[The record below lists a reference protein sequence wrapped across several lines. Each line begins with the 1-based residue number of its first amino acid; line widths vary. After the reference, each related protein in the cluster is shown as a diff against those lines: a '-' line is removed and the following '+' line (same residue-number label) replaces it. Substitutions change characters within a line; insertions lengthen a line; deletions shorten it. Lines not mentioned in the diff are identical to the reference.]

1 MEQPADR
8 FEAIAAAF
16 RTRFDRPPAG
26 LAEAPGRVNLI
37 GEHTDY
43 NQGFVLP
50 VAIDRTIA
58 VAFAP
63 REDDRVR
70 AYSLDFDQEDEF
82 ALGNIQRLEGDSAW
96 ANYLRGVALI
106 LQHQPEA
113 DPPSVEAG
121 HRLTGLDLVIQGEV
135 PIGAGLSSSAALEVA
150 TLGAFASAGRLTL
163 ADRDKALL
171 AQRAE
176 NEFVGVACG
185 VMDQMASVFGRADH
199 ALRIDCRSLETE
211 AVPLNL
217 EAHSLRIVVAN
228 TGVRRALTASAY
240 NQRRDECNRAVDLL
254 FVLLR
259 GRRPRSLRDI
269 TIRDLTINGRFLPPD
284 LLRRAHHVVSENAR
298 VLSTVEALRRGDLA
312 EVGHLFRASH
322 ESLAHDYEV
331 SSPELDLMVE
341 LADSL
346 EGVVAARMTGA
357 GFGGCT
363 VNLVSA
369 DALDDFHRDVIE
381 AYRGR
386 SGLPAEMYV
395 CQAVDGLRVVRY

>member
-1 MEQPADR
+1 VDRPAER

-16 RTRFDRPPAG
+16 RHRFGRPPTG

-50 VAIDRTIA
+50 VAIDRTVA

-63 REDDRVR
+63 RDDGRVH
-70 AYSLDFDQEDEF
+70 AHSLDFDQEDEF
-82 ALGNIQRLEGDSAW
+82 ALADISRRQDDSW
-96 ANYLRGVALI
+96 ANYLRGVALV
-106 LQHQPEA
+106 LQQ
-113 DPPSVEAG
+113 AG
-121 HRLTGLDLVIQGEV
+121 HSLTGLDLVVQGDV

-150 TLGAFASAGRLTL
+150 ILGAFAAAAGL
-163 ADRDKALL
+163 ALDDRNKALL

-185 VMDQMASVFGRADH
+185 VMDQMAAVFGRADH

-217 EAHSLRIVVAN
+217 EAHGLRIVVAN
-228 TGVRRALTASAY
+228 TGVRRALSASAY
-240 NQRRDECNRAVDLL
+240 NQRRQECTRAVELL

-269 TIRDLTINGRFLPPD
+269 TLRDLSINGRFLPED
-284 LLRRAHHVVSENAR
+284 LLHRARHVVSENAR
-298 VLSTVEALRRGDLA
+298 VLAAVDALQRGGLA
-312 EVGHLFRASH
+312 EVGRLFYASH
-322 ESLAHDYEV
+322 ESLAQDYEV

-341 LADSL
+341 LASSL
-346 EGVVAARMTGA
+346 DGVVGARMTGA

-363 VNLVSA
+363 VNLVRA
-369 DALDDFHRDVIE
+369 DALDAFRQEVIE
-381 AYRGR
+381 AYRAR
-386 SGLPAEMYV
+386 TGLAAEMYV
-395 CQAVDGLRVVRY
+395 CRAVDGLCIMRS

>member
-1 MEQPADR
+1 MASRRADLVEKPAADR
-8 FEAIAAAF
+8 FETIVAAF
-16 RTRFDRPPAG
+16 CARFGRPPVG

-50 VAIDRTIA
+50 VAIDRTVA

-63 REDDRVR
+63 REDGRVR
-70 AYSLDFDQEDEF
+70 AHSLDFDQEDEF
-82 ALGNIQRLEGDSAW
+82 ALADIGRREGDSW

-106 LQHQPEA
+106 LQQ
-113 DPPSVEAG
+113 AG
-121 HRLTGLDLVIQGEV
+121 HQLSGLDLVVQGEV

-150 TLGAFASAGRLTL
+150 TLGAFATAADL
-163 ADRDKALL
+163 ALDDRDKALL

-185 VMDQMASVFGRADH
+185 VMDQMAAVFGRTDH

-217 EAHSLRIVVAN
+217 EAHNLRIVVAN

-240 NQRRDECNRAVDLL
+240 NQRRQECSRAVELL

-269 TIRDLTINGRFLPPD
+269 TLRDLTINGRFVPED
-284 LLRRAHHVVSENAR
+284 LLRRARHVVSENAR
-298 VLSTVEALRRGDLA
+298 VLATVDALQRGDLA
-312 EVGHLFRASH
+312 EVGRLFYASH

-341 LADSL
+341 LACLL
-346 EGVVAARMTGA
+346 EGVVGARMTGA

-363 VNLVSA
+363 VNLVRA
-369 DALDDFHRDVIE
+369 DAVEDFRQHVIE
-381 AYRGR
+381 VYRAR
-386 SGLPAEMYV
+386 TGLPGEMYV
-395 CQAVDGLRVVRY
+395 CRAVDGLRTVRC

>member
-1 MEQPADR
+1 MEQPASER
-8 FEAIAAAF
+8 FEAIAGAF
-16 RTRFDRPPAG
+16 RARFGRSPAG
-26 LAEAPGRVNLI
+26 LSEAPGRVNLI

-63 REDDRVR
+63 REDACVHV
-70 AYSLDFDQEDEF
+70 YSFDFDQKDEF
-82 ALGNIQRLEGDSAW
+82 ALGDIQRLGGDSW
-96 ANYLRGVALI
+96 ANYLRGVALV
-106 LQHQPEA
+106 LQQ
-113 DPPSVEAG
+113 AG
-121 HRLTGLDLVIQGEV
+121 HPLTGLDVVIQGEV

-150 TLGAFASAGRLTL
+150 ILGAFATAAGLTL

-185 VMDQMASVFGRADH
+185 VMDQMAAVSGCADH
-199 ALRIDCRSLETE
+199 ALCIDCRSLETE
-211 AVPLNL
+211 AIPLNL
-217 EAHSLRIVVAN
+217 EAHGLRIVVAN

-240 NQRRDECNRAVDLL
+240 NQRREECNRAVETL

-269 TIRDLTINGRFLPPD
+269 TPRDLSINGRFLAPN
-284 LLRRAHHVVSENAR
+284 LLRRARHVVSENAR

-312 EVGHLFRASH
+312 EVGRLFQASH

-341 LADSL
+341 LAHSL

-363 VNLVSA
+363 VNLVRA
-369 DALDDFHRDVIE
+369 AALEDFRRDVIG

-386 SGLPAEMYV
+386 TDLPAEMYV
-395 CQAVDGLRVVRY
+395 CQAVNGLRIVRY

>member
-1 MEQPADR
+1 VEQRSDR
-8 FEAIAAAF
+8 CEAIAAAF
-16 RTRFDRPPAG
+16 RHRFGRLPAG

-43 NQGFVLP
+43 NQGLVLP

-63 REDDRVR
+63 RDDGRVR
-70 AYSLDFDQEDEF
+70 TQSLDFDQEDEF
-82 ALGNIQRLEGDSAW
+82 ALGDIHRVKGDSW
-96 ANYLRGVALI
+96 ANYLRGVALV
-106 LQHQPEA
+106 LQQ
-113 DPPSVEAG
+113 AG
-121 HRLTGLDLVIQGEV
+121 HRLTGLDAAVQGEV

-150 TLGAFASAGRLTL
+150 TLGAFATTAGL
-163 ADRDKALL
+163 ALNDRDKALL

-185 VMDQMASVFGRADH
+185 VMDQMAAVFGRADH

-217 EAHSLRIVVAN
+217 DAHGLRIVVAN
-228 TGVRRALTASAY
+228 TGVRRALSSSAY
-240 NQRRDECNRAVDLL
+240 NQRRQECTRAVEML

-269 TIRDLTINGRFLPPD
+269 TLRDLTINRRFLPQEV
-284 LLRRAHHVVSENAR
+284 LRRARHVVSENAR
-298 VLSTVEALRRGDLA
+298 VLATVDALQRDDLT
-312 EVGHLFRASH
+312 EVGRLFRASH

-331 SSPELDLMVE
+331 SSAELDLMVE
-341 LADSL
+341 LARSR
-346 EGVVAARMTGA
+346 EGVVGARMTGA

-363 VNLVSA
+363 VNLVRA
-369 DALDDFHRDVIE
+369 DAVEDFRQEVIE
-381 AYRGR
+381 PYRAR
-386 SGLPAEMYV
+386 TGLAAEMYV
-395 CQAVDGLRVVRY
+395 CRAVDGLRIVRY

>member
-1 MEQPADR
+1 MADHPVGGR
-8 FEAIAAAF
+8 FEAIAVAF
-16 RTRFDRPPAG
+16 RRRFDRSPVG

-58 VAFAP
+58 VVFA
-63 REDDRVR
+63 RRADARVR
-70 AYSLDFDQEDEF
+70 AHSLDFDEEDEF
-82 ALGNIQRLEGDSAW
+82 ALADIGRREGDSTW

-106 LQHQPEA
+106 LQQ
-113 DPPSVEAG
+113 AG
-121 HRLTGLDLVIQGEV
+121 HRLTGLDLVVQGEV

-150 TLGAFASAGRLTL
+150 TLGAFATAAGLTL

-185 VMDQMASVFGRADH
+185 VMDQMAAVFGRADS

-217 EAHSLRIVVAN
+217 EAHGLCIVVAN

-240 NQRRDECNRAVDLL
+240 NQRREECNRAVELL

-269 TIRDLTINGRFLPPD
+269 TLRDLTINGRFMPQD
-284 LLRRAHHVVSENAR
+284 LLRRARHVVSEDAR

-312 EVGHLFRASH
+312 EVGRLFHASH
-322 ESLAHDYEV
+322 ESLAHDYDV

-341 LADSL
+341 LARSL

-363 VNLVSA
+363 VNLVRA
-369 DALDDFHRDVIE
+369 GALDDFGRDVIE
-381 AYRGR
+381 TYRAR
-386 SGLPAEMYV
+386 TGLPAEMYV
-395 CQAVDGLRVVRY
+395 CQAVDGLRIVRY

>member
-1 MEQPADR
+1 VERPGR

-16 RTRFDRPPAG
+16 RARFGRPPAG

-58 VAFAP
+58 VAFTL

-70 AYSLDFDQEDEF
+70 ACSLDFDQEDEF
-82 ALGNIQRLEGDSAW
+82 PLADIGRLESDSW
-96 ANYLRGVALI
+96 ANYVRGVALI
-106 LQHQPEA
+106 LQQ
-113 DPPSVEAG
+113 AG
-121 HRLTGLDLVIQGEV
+121 HPLTGLDLVIQGEV

-150 TLGAFASAGRLTL
+150 TLGAFASAAGLTL
-163 ADRDKALL
+163 ADREKALL

-185 VMDQMASVFGRADH
+185 VMDQMAAVFGRADC

-211 AVPLNL
+211 AVALNL
-217 EAHSLRIVVAN
+217 AAHGLRIVVAN
-228 TGVRRALTASAY
+228 TGVRRALTGSAY
-240 NQRRDECNRAVDLL
+240 NQRREECNRAVELL

-269 TIRDLTINGRFLPPD
+269 TLRDLAINGRFLPPD
-284 LLRRAHHVVSENAR
+284 LLRRTRHIVSENAR

-312 EVGHLFRASH
+312 EVGRLFRASH
-322 ESLAHDYEV
+322 ESLARDYEV

-341 LADSL
+341 LASSL

-363 VNLVSA
+363 VNLVRA
-369 DALDDFHRDVIE
+369 DGLDDFRRDVVE
-381 AYRGR
+381 TYRAR
-386 SGLPAEMYV
+386 TGLPAEVYV
-395 CQAVDGLRVVRY
+395 CQAVDGLRIVRY

>member
-1 MEQPADR
+1 VEQPVSHR

-16 RTRFDRPPAG
+16 RARFDRSPAG
-26 LAEAPGRVNLI
+26 LSEAPGRVNLM

-63 REDDRVR
+63 REDGRVR
-70 AYSLDFDQEDEF
+70 AYSLDFDEEDEF
-82 ALGNIQRLEGDSAW
+82 PLADIGRREGDSTW

-106 LQHQPEA
+106 LQQ
-113 DPPSVEAG
+113 AG
-121 HRLTGLDLVIQGEV
+121 HRLTGLDLVIQGDV

-150 TLGAFASAGRLTL
+150 TLGAFATAAGLTL

-185 VMDQMASVFGRADH
+185 VMDPMAAVFGRTDN

-217 EAHSLRIVVAN
+217 EAHGLRIVVAN

-240 NQRRDECNRAVDLL
+240 NQRREECNRAVEML

-269 TIRDLTINGRFLPPD
+269 TLRDLVINGCFLPQD
-284 LLRRAHHVVSENAR
+284 LLRRARHVVSENAR
-298 VLSTVEALRRGDLA
+298 VLSTVEALRRGHLV
-312 EVGHLFRASH
+312 EVGRLFHASH

-331 SSPELDLMVE
+331 SSPELDLMVQ
-341 LADSL
+341 LARPL
-346 EGVVAARMTGA
+346 EGVVGTRMTGA

-363 VNLVSA
+363 VNLVRA
-369 DALDDFHRDVIE
+369 DALDDFRRDVIE
-381 AYRGR
+381 TYRAR
-386 SGLPAEMYV
+386 TDLPAEMYV
-395 CQAVDGLRVVRY
+395 CQAVDGLRIVRY

>member
-1 MEQPADR
+1 VERPAADR
-8 FEAIAAAF
+8 FEAIADAF
-16 RTRFDRPPAG
+16 RARFGRPPAG

-43 NQGFVLP
+43 NEGFVLP
-50 VAIDRTIA
+50 VAIDRTVA

-63 REDDRVR
+63 REDGRVR
-70 AYSLDFDQEDEF
+70 AHSLDFDQENEF
-82 ALGNIQRLEGDSAW
+82 TLADIRRLESDSW
-96 ANYLRGVALI
+96 ANYLRGVALV
-106 LQHQPEA
+106 LQQ
-113 DPPSVEAG
+113 AG
-121 HRLTGLDLVIQGEV
+121 HRLCGLDLVVQGEV

-150 TLGAFASAGRLTL
+150 TLGAFAAATGL
-163 ADRDKALL
+163 ALDDRDKALL

-185 VMDQMASVFGRADH
+185 VMDQMAAVFGRADH

-217 EAHSLRIVVAN
+217 EAHGLRIVVAN

-240 NQRRDECNRAVDLL
+240 NQRRQECSRAVDLL

-269 TIRDLTINGRFLPPD
+269 TLRDLTINGRFLSED
-284 LLRRAHHVVSENAR
+284 LLRRARHVVSENAR
-298 VLSTVEALRRGDLA
+298 VLATVDALARGDLV
-312 EVGHLFRASH
+312 EVGRLFHASH

-331 SSPELDLMVE
+331 SSLELDLMVD
-341 LADSL
+341 LACSL
-346 EGVVAARMTGA
+346 EGVVGARMTGA

-363 VNLVSA
+363 VNLVRA
-369 DALDDFHRDVIE
+369 DALDSFGEQVIE
-381 AYRGR
+381 AYRAR
-386 SGLPAEMYV
+386 TGLPGRCTFVGRWMA
-395 CQAVDGLRVVRY
+395 CAS

>member
-1 MEQPADR
+1 VERPGR

-16 RTRFDRPPAG
+16 RARFGRPPAG

-58 VAFAP
+58 VAFAL

-70 AYSLDFDQEDEF
+70 ACSLDFDQEDEF
-82 ALGNIQRLEGDSAW
+82 PLANIGRLESDSW
-96 ANYLRGVALI
+96 ANYVRGVALI
-106 LQHQPEA
+106 LQQ
-113 DPPSVEAG
+113 AG
-121 HRLTGLDLVIQGEV
+121 YPLTGLDLVIQGEV

-150 TLGAFASAGRLTL
+150 TLGAFAAAADLTL
-163 ADRDKALL
+163 VDREKALL

-185 VMDQMASVFGRADH
+185 VMDQMAAVFGRADH

-211 AVPLNL
+211 AVALNL
-217 EAHSLRIVVAN
+217 AAHGLRIVVAN
-228 TGVRRALTASAY
+228 TGVRRALTGSAY
-240 NQRRDECNRAVDLL
+240 NQRREECNRAVELL

-269 TIRDLTINGRFLPPD
+269 TLRDLTINGRFLPPD
-284 LLRRAHHVVSENAR
+284 LLRRARHVVSENAR

-312 EVGHLFRASH
+312 EVGRLFHASH
-322 ESLAHDYEV
+322 ESLARDYEV

-363 VNLVSA
+363 VNLVRA
-369 DALDDFHRDVIE
+369 DALDDFRRDVIE
-381 AYRGR
+381 TYRAR
-386 SGLPAEMYV
+386 TGLPAEVYV
-395 CQAVDGLRVVRY
+395 CQAVDGLRIVRY

>member
-1 MEQPADR
+1 MEQPVSHR

-16 RTRFDRPPAG
+16 RARFDRSPAG
-26 LAEAPGRVNLI
+26 LSEAPGRVNLM

-63 REDDRVR
+63 REDGRVR
-70 AYSLDFDQEDEF
+70 AYSLDFDEEDEF
-82 ALGNIQRLEGDSAW
+82 PLADIGRREGDSTW

-106 LQHQPEA
+106 LQQ
-113 DPPSVEAG
+113 AG
-121 HRLTGLDLVIQGEV
+121 HRLTGLDLVIQGDV

-150 TLGAFASAGRLTL
+150 TLGAFATAAGLTL

-185 VMDQMASVFGRADH
+185 VMDQMAAVFGRADN

-217 EAHSLRIVVAN
+217 EAHGLRIVVAN

-240 NQRRDECNRAVDLL
+240 NQRREECNRAVEML

-269 TIRDLTINGRFLPPD
+269 TLRDLVINGCFLPQD
-284 LLRRAHHVVSENAR
+284 LLRRARHVVSENAR
-298 VLSTVEALRRGDLA
+298 VLSTVEALRRGDLV
-312 EVGHLFRASH
+312 EVGRLFHASH

-331 SSPELDLMVE
+331 SSPELNLMVE
-341 LADSL
+341 LARSL
-346 EGVVAARMTGA
+346 EGVVGTRMTGA
-357 GFGGCT
+357 GFGGCS
-363 VNLVSA
+363 VNLVRA
-369 DALDDFHRDVIE
+369 DAVDDFRREVIE
-381 AYRGR
+381 TYRAR
-386 SGLPAEMYV
+386 TGLPADMYV
-395 CQAVDGLRVVRY
+395 CQAVDGLRIVRY

>member
-1 MEQPADR
+1 MERPAAER
-8 FEAIAAAF
+8 FEAVAAAF
-16 RTRFDRPPAG
+16 RARFGRPPVA

-50 VAIDRTIA
+50 VAIDRTIV

-63 REDDRVR
+63 REDGRVR
-70 AYSLDFDQEDEF
+70 AYSLDFEQQDEF
-82 ALGNIQRLEGDSAW
+82 PLSNIGRLEEDSW
-96 ANYLRGVALI
+96 ANYLRGVAHV
-106 LQHQPEA
+106 LQQ
-113 DPPSVEAG
+113 AG
-121 HRLTGLDLVIQGEV
+121 HRLIGLDLAIQGDV

-150 TLGAFASAGRLTL
+150 ALGAFAAAAGLTV

-185 VMDQMASVFGRADH
+185 VMDQMAAVFGRADH

-217 EAHSLRIVVAN
+217 EAHGLRIVVAN

-240 NQRRDECNRAVDLL
+240 NQRRQECSRAVDFLALL
-254 FVLLR
+254 LHK
-259 GRRPRSLRDI
+259 RRPRSLRDI
-269 TIRDLTINGRFLPPD
+269 TLNDLRVHGRFLPEE
-284 LLRRAHHVVSENAR
+284 LVRRARHVVSENAR
-298 VLSTVEALRRGDLA
+298 VLAAVDALQRGDLA
-312 EVGHLFRASH
+312 EVGLLFSASH
-322 ESLAHDYEV
+322 ESLARDYEV

-341 LADSL
+341 LACSL
-346 EGVVAARMTGA
+346 EGVVGARMTGA

-363 VNLVSA
+363 VNLVRSEA
-369 DALDDFHRDVIE
+369 VDDFRQRVIE
-381 AYRGR
+381 TYRGR
-386 SGLPAEMYV
+386 TALPAEMYV
-395 CQAVDGLRVVRY
+395 CRAVDGLRIVRY

>member
-1 MEQPADR
+1 VERPADR
-8 FEAIAAAF
+8 FEIIAAAF
-16 RTRFDRPPAG
+16 RARFGRPPVG

-43 NQGFVLP
+43 NEGFVLP
-50 VAIDRTIA
+50 VAIDRTVA

-63 REDDRVR
+63 REDGRVR
-70 AYSLDFDQEDEF
+70 AHSLDFDQQDEF
-82 ALGNIQRLEGDSAW
+82 SLADIGRLESDSW
-96 ANYLRGVALI
+96 ANYLRGVALV
-106 LQHQPEA
+106 LQ
-113 DPPSVEAG
+113 DSG
-121 HRLTGLDLVIQGEV
+121 HRLTGLDLVVQGEV

-150 TLGAFASAGRLTL
+150 TLGAFATATGL
-163 ADRDKALL
+163 ALDDRDKALL

-185 VMDQMASVFGRADH
+185 VMDQMAAVFGRADH

-217 EAHSLRIVVAN
+217 EAHGLRIVVAN

-240 NQRRDECNRAVDLL
+240 NQRREECNRAVQLL

-269 TIRDLTINGRFLPPD
+269 TLRDLTINGRFLPED

-298 VLSTVEALRRGDLA
+298 VLAAVDALAHGDLA
-312 EVGHLFRASH
+312 EVGRLFYASH
-322 ESLAHDYEV
+322 ESLARDYEV

-341 LADSL
+341 LACSL
-346 EGVVAARMTGA
+346 EGVVGARMTGA

-363 VNLVSA
+363 VNLVHA
-369 DALDDFHRDVIE
+369 DALDAFRKQVLE
-381 AYRGR
+381 TYRAR
-386 SGLPAEMYV
+386 TDLPAEMYV
-395 CQAVDGLRVVRY
+395 CRAVDGLRIVEF

>member
-1 MEQPADR
+1 MERPGR
-8 FEAIAAAF
+8 FEAIVAAF
-16 RTRFDRPPAG
+16 RARFGRPPAG

-58 VAFAP
+58 VSFAL

-70 AYSLDFDQEDEF
+70 ACSLDFDQEDEF
-82 ALGNIQRLEGDSAW
+82 PLADIGRLESDSW
-96 ANYLRGVALI
+96 ANYVRGVALI
-106 LQHQPEA
+106 LQQ
-113 DPPSVEAG
+113 AG
-121 HRLTGLDLVIQGEV
+121 HPLTGLDLVIQGEV
-135 PIGAGLSSSAALEVA
+135 PIGAGLSSSAAVEVA
-150 TLGAFASAGRLTL
+150 TLGAFASAAGLTL
-163 ADRDKALL
+163 ADREKALL

-185 VMDQMASVFGRADH
+185 VMDQMAAVFGRADC

-217 EAHSLRIVVAN
+217 AAHDLRIVVAN
-228 TGVRRALTASAY
+228 TGVRRALTGSAY
-240 NQRRDECNRAVDLL
+240 NQRREECNRAVELL

-269 TIRDLTINGRFLPPD
+269 TLRDLAINGRFLPPD
-284 LLRRAHHVVSENAR
+284 LLRRARHIVSENAR
-298 VLSTVEALRRGDLA
+298 VLSTVEALRRGDLG
-312 EVGHLFRASH
+312 EVGRLFHASH

-341 LADSL
+341 LASSV

-363 VNLVSA
+363 VNLVRA
-369 DALDDFHRDVIE
+369 NALDDFRRDVVE
-381 AYRGR
+381 AYRAR
-386 SGLPAEMYV
+386 TGLPAEVYV
-395 CQAVDGLRVVRY
+395 CQAVDGLRIVRY

>member
-1 MEQPADR
+1 VERPGGDWLD
-8 FEAIAAAF
+8 AIAAAF
-16 RTRFDRPPAG
+16 RARFGRPPSG

-63 REDDRVR
+63 REDGRVC

-82 ALGNIQRLEGDSAW
+82 ALADIGRREDDSW
-96 ANYLRGVALI
+96 ANYLRGVALV
-106 LQHQPEA
+106 LQQ
-113 DPPSVEAG
+113 AG
-121 HRLTGLDLVIQGEV
+121 HRLTGLDLVIQGDV

-150 TLGAFASAGRLTL
+150 SVGAFATAAGLAL

-185 VMDQMASVFGRADH
+185 VMDQMAAVFGRADH
-199 ALRIDCRSLETE
+199 ALRVDCRSLETE
-211 AVPLNL
+211 PVPLNL
-217 EAHSLRIVVAN
+217 EAHGLCIVVAN

-240 NQRRDECNRAVDLL
+240 NQRRQECNRAVGLL
-254 FVLLR
+254 ALLLHR
-259 GRRPRSLRDI
+259 RRPRSLRDI
-269 TIRDLTINGRFLPPD
+269 TLNDLRVHGRFLPED
-284 LLRRAHHVVSENAR
+284 LFRRARHVVGENAR
-298 VLSTVEALRRGDLA
+298 VLATVDALQRGDLE
-312 EVGHLFRASH
+312 EVGRLFAASH

-331 SSPELDLMVE
+331 SSAELDLMVE
-341 LADSL
+341 LACSL

-363 VNLVSA
+363 VNLVGS
-369 DALDDFHRDVIE
+369 DALDDFRQQVIDT
-381 AYRGR
+381 YRAR
-386 SGLPAEMYV
+386 TGLPAEMYA
-395 CQAVDGLRVVRY
+395 CKAVDGLRLVRY

>member
-1 MEQPADR
+1 VQQPACDR
-8 FEAIAAAF
+8 FEAITAAF
-16 RTRFDRPPAG
+16 RARFDRLPAG

-58 VAFAP
+58 IAFAP
-63 REDDRVR
+63 REDARVR
-70 AYSLDFDQEDEF
+70 AYSLDFDEEDEF
-82 ALGNIQRLEGDSAW
+82 TLADVRRLEDDSW
-96 ANYLRGVALI
+96 ANYLRGVAI
-106 LQHQPEA
+106 VLQQ
-113 DPPSVEAG
+113 AG
-121 HRLTGLDLVIQGEV
+121 HRLTGLDLVVQGEV

-150 TLGAFASAGRLTL
+150 TLGAFATTARLTL

-185 VMDQMASVFGRADH
+185 VMDQMAAVFGRADN

-217 EAHSLRIVVAN
+217 EAEGLRIVVAN

-240 NQRRDECNRAVDLL
+240 NQRRDECNRAVEML

-269 TIRDLTINGRFLPPD
+269 TPRDLSINGRFLPED
-284 LLRRAHHVVSENAR
+284 LLRRARHVVSENAR

-312 EVGHLFRASH
+312 EVGRLFHASH
-322 ESLAHDYEV
+322 ESLAHDYGV

-341 LADSL
+341 LARSV
-346 EGVVAARMTGA
+346 EGVVGARMTGA

-363 VNLVSA
+363 VNLVRA
-369 DALDDFHRDVIE
+369 DALDDFRRDVIE
-381 AYRGR
+381 TYRAR
-386 SGLPAEMYV
+386 TDLPAEMYV
-395 CQAVDGLRVVRY
+395 CQAVDGLRIMRY

>member
-1 MEQPADR
+1 VERPAAER
-8 FEAIAAAF
+8 FEAVAAAF
-16 RTRFDRPPAG
+16 RARFGRPPVA

-50 VAIDRTIA
+50 VAIDRTIV

-63 REDDRVR
+63 REDGRVR
-70 AYSLDFDQEDEF
+70 AYSLDFEQQDEF
-82 ALGNIQRLEGDSAW
+82 PLSDIGRLEEDSW
-96 ANYLRGVALI
+96 ANYLRGVAHV
-106 LQHQPEA
+106 LQQ
-113 DPPSVEAG
+113 AG
-121 HRLTGLDLVIQGEV
+121 HRLIGLDLAIQGDV

-150 TLGAFASAGRLTL
+150 ALGAFAAAAGLTV

-185 VMDQMASVFGRADH
+185 VMDQMAAVFGRADH

-217 EAHSLRIVVAN
+217 EAHGLRIVVAN

-240 NQRRDECNRAVDLL
+240 NQRRQECSRAVDFLALL
-254 FVLLR
+254 LHK
-259 GRRPRSLRDI
+259 RRPRSLRDI
-269 TIRDLTINGRFLPPD
+269 TLNDLRVHGRFLPEE
-284 LLRRAHHVVSENAR
+284 LVRRARHVVSENAR
-298 VLSTVEALRRGDLA
+298 VLAAVDALQRGDLA
-312 EVGHLFRASH
+312 EVGLLFSASH
-322 ESLAHDYEV
+322 ESLARDYEV

-341 LADSL
+341 LACSL
-346 EGVVAARMTGA
+346 EGVVGARMTGA

-363 VNLVSA
+363 VNLVRSEA
-369 DALDDFHRDVIE
+369 VDDFRQRVIE
-381 AYRGR
+381 TYRGR
-386 SGLPAEMYV
+386 TALPAEMYV
-395 CQAVDGLRVVRY
+395 CRAVDGLRIVRY

>member
-1 MEQPADR
+1 MERPAADR
-8 FEAIAAAF
+8 FDAIAAAF
-16 RTRFDRPPAG
+16 RRRFARSPAG
-26 LAEAPGRVNLI
+26 LSEAPGRVNLI

-58 VAFAP
+58 VAFAL

-70 AYSLDFDQEDEF
+70 ACSLDFDQEDEF
-82 ALGNIQRLEGDSAW
+82 PLADIGRLESDSW
-96 ANYLRGVALI
+96 ANYVRGVALI
-106 LQHQPEA
+106 LQQ
-113 DPPSVEAG
+113 AG
-121 HRLTGLDLVIQGEV
+121 HPLTGLDLVIQGEV
-135 PIGAGLSSSAALEVA
+135 PIGAGLSSSAAVEVA
-150 TLGAFASAGRLTL
+150 TLGAFASAAGLTL
-163 ADRDKALL
+163 ADREKALL

-185 VMDQMASVFGRADH
+185 VMDQMAAVFGRADC

-217 EAHSLRIVVAN
+217 AAHDLRIVVAN
-228 TGVRRALTASAY
+228 TGVRRALTGSAY
-240 NQRRDECNRAVDLL
+240 NQRREECNRAVELL

-269 TIRDLTINGRFLPPD
+269 TLRDLAINGRFLPPD
-284 LLRRAHHVVSENAR
+284 LLRRARHVVSENAR
-298 VLSTVEALRRGDLA
+298 VLCTVEALRRGDLG
-312 EVGHLFRASH
+312 EVGQLFHASH

-341 LADSL
+341 LASSV

-363 VNLVSA
+363 VNLVRA
-369 DALDDFHRDVIE
+369 NALDDFRRDVVE
-381 AYRGR
+381 TYRAR
-386 SGLPAEMYV
+386 TDLPAEVYV
-395 CQAVDGLRVVRY
+395 CQAVDGLRIVRY

>member
-1 MEQPADR
+1 MERPAADR
-8 FEAIAAAF
+8 FEAITDAF
-16 RTRFDRPPAG
+16 RHRFGRPPAG

-63 REDDRVR
+63 REDGRVR
-70 AYSLDFDQEDEF
+70 AHSLDFDQEDEF
-82 ALGNIQRLEGDSAW
+82 ALADIHRLESDSW
-96 ANYLRGVALI
+96 ANYLRGVALV
-106 LQHQPEA
+106 LQQ
-113 DPPSVEAG
+113 AG
-121 HRLTGLDLVIQGEV
+121 HRLTGLNLVVQGEV
-135 PIGAGLSSSAALEVA
+135 PVGAGLSSSAALEVA
-150 TLGAFASAGRLTL
+150 TLGAFATAADL
-163 ADRDKALL
+163 ALDDRDKALL

-185 VMDQMASVFGRADH
+185 VMDQMAAVFGRADH
-199 ALRIDCRSLETE
+199 ALRIDCRSLETQ

-217 EAHSLRIVVAN
+217 DAHGLRIVVAN

-240 NQRRDECNRAVDLL
+240 NQRRQECSRAVELL

-269 TIRDLTINGRFLPPD
+269 TLRDLSINGRFLSEE
-284 LLRRAHHVVSENAR
+284 LLRRARHVVSENAR
-298 VLSTVEALRRGDLA
+298 VLATVDALQRGDLA
-312 EVGHLFRASH
+312 EVGRLFYASH

-341 LADSL
+341 LACSL
-346 EGVVAARMTGA
+346 EGVVGARMTGA

-363 VNLVSA
+363 VNLVRA
-369 DALDDFHRDVIE
+369 DAVDDFRQEVIE
-381 AYRGR
+381 TYRAR
-386 SGLPAEMYV
+386 TGLPGEMYV
-395 CQAVDGLRVVRY
+395 CRAVDGLRIVPMAPAS

>member
-1 MEQPADR
+1 VERPANR
-8 FEAIAAAF
+8 LEAIAAAF
-16 RTRFDRPPAG
+16 RDRFGRPPAG
-26 LAEAPGRVNLI
+26 LSEAPGRVNLI

-63 REDDRVR
+63 RDDGRVR
-70 AYSLDFDQEDEF
+70 AHSLDFDQEDDF
-82 ALGNIQRLEGDSAW
+82 PLSDISRVEGDSW
-96 ANYLRGVALI
+96 ANYLRGVALV
-106 LQHQPEA
+106 LQ
-113 DPPSVEAG
+113 EAG
-121 HRLTGLDLVIQGEV
+121 HPLTGLDLVMQGDV

-150 TLGAFASAGRLTL
+150 TLGAFAAASGL
-163 ADRDKALL
+163 ALDDREKALL

-185 VMDQMASVFGRADH
+185 VMDQMAAVFGRADH

-211 AVPLNL
+211 TVPLNL
-217 EAHSLRIVVAN
+217 EAHGLGIVVAN

-240 NQRRDECNRAVDLL
+240 NQRRQECTRAVELL

-269 TIRDLTINGRFLPPD
+269 TLRDLTINGRFLPED
-284 LLRRAHHVVSENAR
+284 LLRRARHVVSENAR
-298 VLSTVEALRRGDLA
+298 VLAAVDALQRGDLA
-312 EVGHLFRASH
+312 EVGRLFHASH

-331 SSPELDLMVE
+331 SSSELDLMVE
-341 LADSL
+341 LACSL
-346 EGVVAARMTGA
+346 EGVMASRMTGA

-363 VNLVSA
+363 VNLVRA
-369 DALDDFHRDVIE
+369 DAVDAFRQEVIE
-381 AYRGR
+381 PYRAR
-386 SGLPAEMYV
+386 TGLPAEMYV
-395 CQAVDGLRVVRY
+395 CRAVDGLRIVRY